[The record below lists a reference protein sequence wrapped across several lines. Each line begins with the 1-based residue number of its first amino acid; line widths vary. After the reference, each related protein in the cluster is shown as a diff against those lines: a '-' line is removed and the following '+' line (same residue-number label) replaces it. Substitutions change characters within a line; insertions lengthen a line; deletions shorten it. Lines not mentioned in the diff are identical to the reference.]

1 MSSHKRTRDERWEAV
16 GRTARN
22 TGALLGGTGA
32 LMGLLEKGKTP
43 KERLAKA
50 GIHALSGAIGG
61 GLAGGWWKGATEIGG
76 SLDDDNYLGRV
87 LGGLVGGGPP
97 GAALSALDTYLL
109 KRKMENE

>member
-1 MSSHKRTRDERWEAV
+1 MSSHKRTKDERWEAV

-22 TGALLGGTGA
+22 TGALMGGAGA
-32 LMGLLEKGKTP
+32 LFRLLQKGKSP

-50 GIHALSGAIGG
+50 GIDGLSGAIGG
-61 GLAGGWWKGATEIGG
+61 ALAGGLWRGSTEIGG
-76 SLDDDNYLGRV
+76 SLDDDDYTGRV
-87 LGGLVGGGPP
+87 LGGLVTGGPP